1 MSIGMLL
8 WSLAWFILFFVCL
21 VIFAPYLSVF
31 AFAVWFVYGAFK
43 LIFNLFAY
51 TWTSCSNI
59 NLMSNIFLTL
69 LLFYV
74 FYKIYHLFKWS
85 SGS

>member
-1 MSIGMLL
+1 MLL
-8 WSLAWFILFFVCL
+8 GSLAWFILFFVL
-21 VIFAPYLSVF
+21 LIVFAPYLSIF
-31 AFAVWFVYGAFK
+31 AYAIGFLYGAFK

-51 TWTSCSNI
+51 TWTPCSDINI
-59 NLMSNIFLTL
+59 MSNIFLTL

-74 FYKIYHLFKWS
+74 FYKIYWIFKDS